1 MKSNVMTGQNKA
13 WQNLT
18 YSMTGHDMIYSRH
31 KRRYKRQWSEMS
43 CPVVLCKVAS
53 CDAMSC
59 HTLVAPT
66 RNNMTSYAI
75 TWPDMSSFVVDELDV
90 TWYDI
95 SLPGH
100 YITGEREVIG
110 WHDLTWQL
118 HDITWHDMTGRTPDD
133 VTYHDVTGDEGSFD
147 VMALSWP
154 DLTWQQMK
162 IRQMTWHG
170 IEWQDN
176 WAWHEITEQMTDDMV
191 YTCISWHDITGD

>member
-1 MKSNVMTGQNKA
+1 MTWHLMKSNVMTGQNKA

-100 YITGEREVIG
+100 YITGERGHWMTWPDMAIA
-110 WHDLTWQL
+110 WHNITWQAG
-118 HDITWHDMTGRTPDD
+118 H
-133 VTYHDVTGDEGSFD
+133 
-147 VMALSWP
+147 
-154 DLTWQQMK
+154 
-162 IRQMTWHG
+162 QMTWHIMTLQERG
-170 IEWQDN
+170 RLMLWSCHDL
-176 WAWHEITEQMTDDMV
+176 AWHDSRWKFVRWHDMV
-191 YTCISWHDITGD
+191 